1 MESTQYL
8 LDLAG
13 ILVFLAIA
21 MAPRLISMH
30 FAVRA
35 LKSSC

>member
-8 LDLAG
+8 LDLVG

-30 FAVRA
+30 FAVRE